1 MVKIRNLDQNTGPA
15 TLINYRLKVFLF
27 FWDRKDK
34 TDVGDRSDR
43 KAKDRESF
51 DSREILEVYGKYRYP
66 TCSFCRT
73 FLLSKLMDMELK

>member
-1 MVKIRNLDQNTGPA
+1 MNC
-15 TLINYRLKVFLF
+15 FSF

-51 DSREILEVYGKYRYP
+51 DSREILEVYGKYRYLHAHFAGFFFVVE
-66 TCSFCRT
+66 THGHRT
-73 FLLSKLMDMELK
+73 KISHEDYAFGCLVGLD